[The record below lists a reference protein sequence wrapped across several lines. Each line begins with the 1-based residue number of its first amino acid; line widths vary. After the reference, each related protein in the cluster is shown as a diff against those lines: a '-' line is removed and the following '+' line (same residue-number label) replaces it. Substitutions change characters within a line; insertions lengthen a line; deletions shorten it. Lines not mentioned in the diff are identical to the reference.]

1 MERYSP
7 CSSRQHNRYISRI
20 HKSWRLDDALPY
32 RRTSRIGNDD
42 DVYNEVKK
50 MKKVIVI
57 FLLALVIMTACT
69 SKKSSYNDLTF
80 QEVCSKTGGM
90 WMKMQPTQNYAPTGQ
105 PACFGC
111 MQRNGDHICEK
122 ERYVQT
128 LPA

>member
-1 MERYSP
+1 
-7 CSSRQHNRYISRI
+7 
-20 HKSWRLDDALPY
+20 
-32 RRTSRIGNDD
+32 
-42 DVYNEVKK
+42 

-122 ERYVQT
+122 ERYIQT
-128 LPA
+128 LEKS